1 MSTTLLS
8 QYDVPTDP
16 QDQLDYYKDLAYR
29 LCTQL
34 EDSDRI
40 IDKTL
45 KICKEQERSIAKL
58 ADELEALT
66 SNTHSTLQA

>member
-1 MSTTLLS
+1 MSTSLLS

-34 EDSDRI
+34 EEADRI
-40 IDKTL
+40 VDKTL
-45 KICKEQERSIAKL
+45 KICKEQERNIAKL
-58 ADELEALT
+58 AQELEAMI
-66 SNTHSTLQA
+66 SDNQQTLRA